1 MNAGTSFASLFSSVM
16 LCMGV
21 LFEGGKSHPLTSYV
35 NKCSLAGVFDLTGGE
50 TKMMTLKKP
59 FFIAVASEREK
70 ARAMACGDLKTG
82 ALRAG
87 MGYFCSDQIVDLWEP
102 DDFPDITAVYLSNGG
117 RAYAPLPRAHLV
129 ALFEAHGYKF
139 YGPEALH
146 EMARKPVAGAGKN
159 RVKLLPGR
167 RPGPE
172 FPV

>member
-1 MNAGTSFASLFSSVM
+1 MS
-16 LCMGV
+16 
-21 LFEGGKSHPLTSYV
+21 GG
-35 NKCSLAGVFDLTGGE
+35 
-50 TKMMTLKKP
+50 TKMITLKRP

-70 ARAMACGDLKTG
+70 ARAMAHGSLKTG
-82 ALRAG
+82 AMKAG

-102 DDFPDITAVYLSNGG
+102 DECPDITAVYLSNGG

-139 YGPEALH
+139 YSPEDLC
-146 EMARKPVAGAGKN
+146 EMARKPPEGPGKK

-167 RPGPE
+167 GPGTG